1 MATIAFILVVAVSLP
16 WTASTKGAEAPAIA
30 ALKYPLTAIALLLS
44 FRARRPATRI
54 EPATWLLVFY
64 WAATV
69 VGALLGPST
78 GPSLLRSA
86 RFLLVVL
93 ATVWVTSRLGVGAV
107 IRLFARLAMIY
118 SAVAFGTLLVGLNP
132 LEFGRLRGFLPPA
145 HPNNLGALAGI
156 GLVVVLGVW
165 ATGRRLEPGEI
176 VAIPILLGTLVLSGS
191 RGSLLATGCGL
202 VVAFSLPS
210 ARNRGTSL
218 IYALLVVVTLNALGG
233 NPLSTVWSR
242 DSEKGV
248 SLFDASL
255 TGRTKAWDSVIK
267 APATAGQFVAGRG
280 LNEKV
285 VPVRD
290 KYAPEQAVHGA
301 WLSAYFQAGLL
312 GALALAV
319 ALALAGRGIGSES
332 SATAVFLVG
341 TYVFI
346 VVHSFFESTLNDVS
360 ILLPVLVAFAAA
372 PRRRNDADQWQPG
385 QEGGGTSA
393 VVD

>member
-1 MATIAFILVVAVSLP
+1 
-16 WTASTKGAEAPAIA
+16 
-30 ALKYPLTAIALLLS
+30 
-44 FRARRPATRI
+44 
-54 EPATWLLVFY
+54 
-64 WAATV
+64 
-69 VGALLGPST
+69 
-78 GPSLLRSA
+78 
-86 RFLLVVL
+86 
-93 ATVWVTSRLGVGAV
+93 
-107 IRLFARLAMIY
+107 
-118 SAVAFGTLLVGLNP
+118 
-132 LEFGRLRGFLPPA
+132 
-145 HPNNLGALAGI
+145 
-156 GLVVVLGVW
+156 
-165 ATGRRLEPGEI
+165 
-176 VAIPILLGTLVLSGS
+176 
-191 RGSLLATGCGL
+191 
-202 VVAFSLPS
+202 
-210 ARNRGTSL
+210 
-218 IYALLVVVTLNALGG
+218 
-233 NPLSTVWSR
+233 
-242 DSEKGV
+242 
-248 SLFDASL
+248 
-255 TGRTKAWDSVIK
+255 VIK